1 MPSVSGLSRS
11 QRIRARDRVI
21 QAAELALANKDSMQY
36 CTPSDPEES
45 ARRWEGI
52 VKDRRARRG
61 EFPKHAD
68 CSSFVTWCLWNG
80 LFLRFGL
87 DDIVNGRSWTAGFTG
102 TMLDH
107 GKRVRKVG
115 RLVPGDCVHYGSG
128 ETAHVTMVLG
138 RQNGEPM
145 VASFGSDDC
154 PCFTNYDYRD
164 DVREF
169 RRYI

>member
-1 MPSVSGLSRS
+1 MPSVSGLSRH
-11 QRIRARDRVI
+11 QRIRARDRAV
-21 QAAELALANKDSMQY
+21 QAAELALAHTESMDYTQ
-36 CTPSDPEES
+36 DLVK
-45 ARRWEGI
+45 RWVGI
-52 VKDRRARRG
+52 TKDRRARRG

-87 DDIVNGRSWTAGFTG
+87 DDIVNGLDWRAGNT
-102 TMLDH
+102 TSMLEH
-107 GKRVRKVG
+107 GKRVRKLD

-128 ETAHVTMVLG
+128 ETAHVTMVIG
-138 RQNGEPM
+138 RLNGVPQ

-154 PCFTNYDYRD
+154 PCSTDYNYRD